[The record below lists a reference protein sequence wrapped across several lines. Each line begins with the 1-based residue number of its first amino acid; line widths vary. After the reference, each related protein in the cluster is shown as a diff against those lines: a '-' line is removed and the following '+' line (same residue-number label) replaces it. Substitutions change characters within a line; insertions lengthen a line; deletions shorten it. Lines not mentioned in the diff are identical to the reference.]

1 MILVNGFY
9 VMTKYMAQV
18 QLPIIKET
26 RITTQVRQLYTITI
40 FIRKCTIL
48 AITMTPVKKE
58 NIT

>member
-1 MILVNGFY
+1 
-9 VMTKYMAQV
+9 MAQV